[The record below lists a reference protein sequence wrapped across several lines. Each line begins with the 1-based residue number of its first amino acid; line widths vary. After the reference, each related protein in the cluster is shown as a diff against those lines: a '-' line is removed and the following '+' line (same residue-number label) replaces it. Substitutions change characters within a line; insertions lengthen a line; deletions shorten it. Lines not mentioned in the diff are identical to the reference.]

1 MNAFRTCSEIDERKP
16 TAHNES
22 NKNRKR
28 GDALEDSR
36 PANIPAH
43 RARCAERKD
52 TMEEDRKA
60 IIQMIG
66 MVKSGLVMKMIRE
79 IVTWLLVHEDELI

>member
-1 MNAFRTCSEIDERKP
+1 
-16 TAHNES
+16 
-22 NKNRKR
+22 
-28 GDALEDSR
+28 
-36 PANIPAH
+36 
-43 RARCAERKD
+43 
-52 TMEEDRKA
+52 MEEDRKA